1 MTAAALPEP
10 VAALERCVS
19 RPLGLLLAAV
29 VLVLAIVLSI
39 AVGARSLAPGEVWQA
54 LWHPSG
60 DRTSEIVHDLRLP
73 RTALGIAVGA
83 ALGVAGALMQALTRN
98 PLADPGL
105 LGVNAGAAAA
115 VVVAMATLGVTAPTE
130 YVWFAFAGAATVSVL
145 VYGLG
150 ATGSA
155 GASPVRLALAG
166 IAITA
171 ALQAFVSG
179 MVVLQ
184 PQVFE
189 QFRYWEVGAIGGRDW
204 AIAGRMGAFVA
215 AGLVLALALAR
226 PLNALA
232 LGDDASR
239 ALGVRPRRVQA
250 LGLVA
255 VTVLSGAATAAAGP
269 IAFVGLTIPH
279 VARAIAGP
287 DQRWVLPYCLVLA
300 PVLLLVADVVGRVVD
315 PPAEVQVAVVTA
327 FIGAPFFIA
336 LVSRRRIAQL

>member
-1 MTAAALPEP
+1 MATTVPEP
-10 VAALERCVS
+10 AIAVKRRVS
-19 RPLGLLLAAV
+19 RSLGLVIALVVLAA
-29 VLVLAIVLSI
+29 AIVLSI
-39 AVGARSLAPGEVWQA
+39 AVGARSLAPHEVWDV
-54 LWHPSG
+54 LWNPTG
-60 DRTSEIVHDLRLP
+60 DRTSEIVHELRLP
-73 RTALGIAVGA
+73 RTALGLVVGA

-130 YVWFAFAGAATVSVL
+130 YVWFAFAGAAAVSVL

-166 IAITA
+166 IAVTA
-171 ALQAFVSG
+171 ALQAFITG
-179 MVVLQ
+179 MVVLK

-204 AIAGRMGAFVA
+204 AIVEQMGIFIGIGV
-215 AGLVLALALAR
+215 VLALLLAR
-226 PLNALA
+226 SLNALA
-232 LGDDASR
+232 LGEDTSR
-239 ALGVRPRRVQA
+239 ALGLKPRRIQA
-250 LGLVA
+250 LGLVG

-279 VARAIAGP
+279 IARAITGP
-287 DQRWVLPYCLVLA
+287 DQRWILPYCMVLA
-300 PVLLLVADVVGRVVD
+300 PSLLLVADVIGRIID

-327 FIGAPFFIA
+327 FLGAPFFIA